1 MTDREKLIALMRQVD
16 ACICNL
22 CVGGE
27 GRFNQ
32 SAGVLADHLLANGVV
47 VREKGEWIVD
57 DKSGGDH
64 TCPVCGREPALE
76 QTWCGVSFCPYCGS
90 DMRKGENE

>member
-1 MTDREKLIALMRQVD
+1 MTDREKLLALLEEDVCWRCYDGTDFCLTPEQIV
-16 ACICNL
+16 N
-22 CVGGE
+22 
-27 GRFNQ
+27 
-32 SAGVLADHLLANGVV
+32 HLIANGVV

-90 DMRKGENE
+90 DMRKE